1 MSARRMLMTPLAALL
16 LAPALPADA
25 REDDASTAG
34 DAPLVA
40 EASGS
45 EPGVLLPQA
54 LPEVDTEEEAA
65 DDAEEVEV
73 ALPSGYTPE
82 ADSKPSPFRIAG
94 YLDVGFVKA
103 QGRGSSFHP
112 DDTRIPADYGADAF
126 APAINTR
133 GEVASVDAGGR
144 FVNGFLP
151 RTADVG
157 GRASF
162 MLNTASVDLLYQPEP
177 VPVMVFARAQLL
189 PRFEERSGGTR
200 LILEQGFGRVT
211 PFKET
216 EFTLSLGKF
225 DSVFGIEY
233 LETES
238 PLRTGITPS
247 LMARY
252 TTGRG
257 LGLKAFYRRQL
268 PALNSAVSLN
278 TSVTNAGNRVESLQT
293 SDVSFTGMP
302 TLSARLGY
310 ELQLLRLQVKLGA
323 SGQVGARNDQDDG
336 SVRQTTLGADARL
349 TVGWVSLAGE
359 YVRSRDGAG
368 TAPGKHTGAGEY
380 FYASGFEVDGFYGTL
395 AVAVPVEAESLRTAT
410 LYGRYDRRA
419 AGFDGFGDIL
429 TSRATVGARLDLW
442 TVLAVKAEYL
452 FNRENA
458 GAPRVDNDVFTTS
471 AVYVF

>member
-1 MSARRMLMTPLAALL
+1 MSAYRLWLSPLAALL
-16 LAPALPADA
+16 LAPVLPASAKDA
-25 REDDASTAG
+25 PASE

-40 EASGS
+40 DASDS
-45 EPGVLLPQA
+45 APGVLLPEA
-54 LPEVDTEEEAA
+54 LPEVDEEES
-65 DDAEEVEV
+65 DLIDVEPV
-73 ALPSGYTPE
+73 EDTIPSGYTPE
-82 ADSKPSPFRIAG
+82 AAATPSPFRIAG

-103 QGRGSSFHP
+103 QGSGSSFHP
-112 DDTRIPADYGADAF
+112 DDTRVPADYGADAF
-126 APAINTR
+126 APAVNSR
-133 GEVASVDAGGR
+133 GEVASLDAGGR

-151 RTADVG
+151 RSMDVG

-200 LILEQGFGRVT
+200 LVLEQAFGRVT
-211 PFKET
+211 PFKEHELT
-216 EFTLSLGKF
+216 VSLGKF

-257 LGLKAFYRRQL
+257 LGLKVFYRRQL
-268 PALNSAVSLN
+268 PALDSAVSLN

-293 SDVSFTGMP
+293 SDVSFTGTP

-336 SVRQTTLGADARL
+336 GVQQTTLGADARL
-349 TVGWVSLAGE
+349 TAGWLSLAGE

-368 TAPGKHTGAGEY
+368 TGPGKHTGAGEY
-380 FYASGFEVDGFYGTL
+380 FYASGFKVDGFYGTL
-395 AVAVPVEAESLRTAT
+395 ALAVPVDGEALRTAT

-442 TVLAVKAEYL
+442 TVLAIKAEYL